1 MNVCA
6 RACELLVSICGSVAA
21 DVGSICGSVAADV
34 GSDNR
39 GTMHSI
45 ELRSYGF
52 LRHIYYLGVEIK
64 LQSWLSFVS
73 ETVYAKE
80 NTVCPF
86 HRIIS
91 LLRKLLHVSSEDKQE
106 E

>member
-6 RACELLVSICGSVAA
+6 RACELLV
-21 DVGSICGSVAADV
+21 SICGSVAADV